1 MEIKCKHYIEIN
13 QNKLFPSVKILT
25 KNESLHSVKTNGISQ
40 LGFFDVLLL
49 CKIFNI

>member
-13 QNKLFPSVKILT
+13 QNKLFPSAKILT

-49 CKIFNI
+49 CKIFDI